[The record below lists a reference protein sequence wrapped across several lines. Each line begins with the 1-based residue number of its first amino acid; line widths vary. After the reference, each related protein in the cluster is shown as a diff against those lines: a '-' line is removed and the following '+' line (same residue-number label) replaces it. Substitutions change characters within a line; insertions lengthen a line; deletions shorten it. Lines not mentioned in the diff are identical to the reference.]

1 MSRYFHIIID
11 KHQKMSELTNQATKS
26 ESVSLENKN
35 YRLPEQKTMEN
46 ACKISLTEDKPIMMD
61 YWASSID
68 NTSIIGVQEDD
79 KKMLIKSD
87 QEYTSYIDKVYQIA
101 NQDKSIIDYIIK
113 TENSIYLVSG
123 SINTK
128 RVTMN

>member
-1 MSRYFHIIID
+1 
-11 KHQKMSELTNQATKS
+11 MSELTNQASKS
-26 ESVSLENKN
+26 EGISLENKM

-46 ACKISLTEDKPIMMD
+46 AFKLSLTEDKPIMMD
-61 YWASSID
+61 YWASSVD

-87 QEYTSYIDKVYQIA
+87 QEYTSYIDKVYQIT
-101 NQDKSIIDYIIK
+101 NHDKTIIDYIIK